1 MAGNGERLNDRLA
14 VLSAE
19 QSNDPRSTW
28 TPSRPVR
35 RALVAAYGLALA
47 ALATVGWIDA
57 RKGWAGMSQGR
68 PYGTR
73 YQDHGRR

>member
-1 MAGNGERLNDRLA
+1 MAGNGERLDDRSA

-19 QSNDPRSTW
+19 QSDDPRSTW

-35 RALVAAYGLALA
+35 RAVIAAYLLTLT

-57 RKGWAGMSQGR
+57 RQGWAGMSQGR
-68 PYGTR
+68 SHGTR